1 MARQDRI
8 AVVRKATEIISFPDL
23 EHQIGSIGF
32 VEKMIIGQLLIVA
45 QPKFVIETGV
55 FRGFTTKFVREF
67 LKNNGLSGC
76 RIAAFDRSD
85 VIEELQRDP
94 YFASEKN
101 IEMVGGPLPA
111 SLKRRLEATEH
122 MVDFAIVDA
131 DHSYRGVTG
140 DLKALAPHM
149 RPGGYIF
156 AHDYRTGD
164 PEYEEL
170 IAAVDHFAL
179 TQGFGILPLNPT
191 EFGTQNVWGSAIL
204 RKPDGS
210 RPSLSNHLYHQTF
223 GRVISRLKCSRL
235 YRTPR

>member
-1 MARQDRI
+1 MPTQDRE
-8 AVVRKATEIISFPDL
+8 AVIRKVTEIISFPDL

-32 VEKMIIGQLLIVA
+32 VEKMIIGELLIIA
-45 QPKFVIETGV
+45 QPKLVIETGV

-76 RIAAFDRSD
+76 HIAAFDMPD
-85 VIEELQRDP
+85 VIEELQRNS

-101 IEMVGGPLPA
+101 IKLVGGALPA
-111 SLKRRLEATEH
+111 SLKKYLQMTGQ

-140 DLKALAPHM
+140 DLKALAAHM

-164 PEYEEL
+164 PEYREL
-170 IAAVDHFAL
+170 IAAVDHFAI
-179 TQGFGILPLNPT
+179 TQGFAMLPLNPT
-191 EFGTQNVWGSAIL
+191 PFGTQNVWGSVIL
-204 RKPDGS
+204 RKPDALKG
-210 RPSLSNHLYHQTF
+210 RAYRLYHQTL
-223 GRVISRLKCSRL
+223 GRVISRFKCSRL
-235 YRTPR
+235 SRASR